1 MRIYTFGLLTF
12 PSVSSP
18 GCGTD
23 GLLLRQSFGTLL
35 RRYDAVVHVQTIT
48 WNKQHNEQQ
57 KSTQGLQ
64 SSHILKN
71 DNYTGIKWP
80 PPLQPEHTEQQKP
93 QAISLYRHRE
103 PLGFT
108 INSWNFPVNTWRVLE
123 NTRDLPRNPEISTA
137 NPKLNKLPTHRSSPK
152 TNQSIKTQNGSKA
165 HWKKSTRMN
174 QTKRIRK
181 TNSEVMAIPS
191 CCLGPTRSKHHSNP
205 SHSQK
210 TTHKSHTIPLKI
222 LELANQEQTL

>member
-12 PSVSSP
+12 PSVSSS

-71 DNYTGIKWP
+71 DNCTGIKFP

-103 PLGFT
+103 SLK
-108 INSWNFPVNTWRVLE
+108 IQ
-123 NTRDLPRNPEISTA
+123 EISHEILRFPQQIPSSTNYLHTEVVLKPT
-137 NPKLNKLPTHRSSPK
+137 NPSRHKMAAKP
-152 TNQSIKTQNGSKA
+152 IE
-165 HWKKSTRMN
+165 KKSTRMN
-174 QTKRIRK
+174 QKK
-181 TNSEVMAIPS
+181 KN
-191 CCLGPTRSKHHSNP
+191 
-205 SHSQK
+205 QK
-210 TTHKSHTIPLKI
+210 K
-222 LELANQEQTL
+222 